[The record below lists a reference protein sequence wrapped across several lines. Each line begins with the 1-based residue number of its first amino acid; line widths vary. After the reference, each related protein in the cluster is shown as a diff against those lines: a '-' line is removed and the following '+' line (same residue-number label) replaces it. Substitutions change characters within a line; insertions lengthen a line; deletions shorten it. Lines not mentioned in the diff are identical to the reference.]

1 MVFLLSHLF
10 LLFFSIITVS
20 KTNFKTPS
28 QSDKF
33 VPQAHTIVTVQS
45 KYAMER
51 SLFMKKKFTSLL
63 VFVLLIS
70 MVLPAGTSF
79 AAGKKPKLNMKKL
92 NMTVGSTFSLRVY
105 NAKKKHKITFT
116 SSKPSIAT
124 VKTETQNARYA
135 SVSALAIGSSVITV
149 TVKKGKKVVR
159 NLKCRVRVSP
169 NAVSIKFMKNQVS
182 VPLSQRT
189 RLETIIKPNTSAE
202 RPVFESSDESIA
214 IVNSRGVVMGVS
226 PGTVTITATLLSRNL
241 TASCVVTVLPDSTTS
256 STKPKKYY
264 EKKKLQSI
272 AYQSAD
278 TL

>member
-1 MVFLLSHLF
+1 
-10 LLFFSIITVS
+10 
-20 KTNFKTPS
+20 
-28 QSDKF
+28 
-33 VPQAHTIVTVQS
+33 
-45 KYAMER
+45 
-51 SLFMKKKFTSLL
+51 MKKKFTSLL

-105 NAKKKHKITFT
+105 NAKKRHKITFT
-116 SSKPSIAT
+116 SSKPSIAA

-135 SVSALAIGSSVITV
+135 SVSALAVGSSVITV

-214 IVNSRGVVMGVS
+214 IVMGVS

>member
-1 MVFLLSHLF
+1 MIFITLGSQKFQFDRLLKEVDRLIADGVVQEKVFAQIGASEYLPQNYTYERF
-10 LLFFSIITVS
+10 LDR
-20 KTNFKTPS
+20 
-28 QSDKF
+28 Q
-33 VPQAHTIVTVQS
+33 H
-45 KYAMER
+45 
-51 SLFMKKKFTSLL
+51 
-63 VFVLLIS
+63 
-70 MVLPAGTSF
+70 F
-79 AAGKKPKLNMKKL
+79 AQIMD
-92 NMTVGSTFSLRVY
+92 
-105 NAKKKHKITFT
+105 
-116 SSKPSIAT
+116 
-124 VKTETQNARYA
+124 QCD
-135 SVSALAIGSSVITV
+135 SVITHGGTGV
-149 TVKKGKKVVR
+149 IIGAVKKGKKVVR

-202 RPVFESSDESIA
+202 RPVFQSSDESIA

-272 AYQSAD
+272 AY
-278 TL
+278 